1 MTRRTLSR
9 EVSADGVALHAGTKV
24 RMTLSPA
31 APGTGIVFH
40 RSDVGQD
47 IAARYDAVTDTNL
60 GTVLT
65 GRGGAKIG
73 VVEHLMAAVA
83 GAGVDDL
90 RVTVDGDEPPI
101 LDGDALSY
109 LKLLELAGFR
119 DQPGQRQAVK
129 VTRPVTI
136 AIKDASITLTPSDVA
151 EYSYE
156 LDYSNTKAIG
166 RQSYTLAFTPEAF
179 AREIAP
185 ARTFGFLHELD
196 YLKKINRGHGAS
208 LENTI
213 AIDGDTVMNR
223 ELMRFADEF
232 VRHKVLDAIGDMALA
247 GGPLIARFEG
257 IKSGH
262 ATNNAVLRAL
272 FADPENYC
280 FVTV

>member
-1 MTRRTLSR
+1 MTRRTLAR
-9 EVSADGVALHAGTKV
+9 AIHADGIALHAGTPV
-24 RMTLSPA
+24 HMTLSPA
-31 APGTGIVFH
+31 APGSGVVFH
-40 RSDVGQD
+40 RADVRQD
-47 IAARYDAVTDTNL
+47 IPARYDAVTETNL

-65 GRGGAKIG
+65 GPSGAKIG

-83 GAGVDDL
+83 GAGIDDL

-109 LKLLELAGFR
+109 LNLLRQAGFVE
-119 DQPGQRQAVK
+119 QPGERLGVK
-129 VTRPVTI
+129 VLQPVSV
-136 AIKDASITLTPSDVA
+136 AIKDARITLSPSETA
-151 EYSYE
+151 EYTYE

-166 RQSYTLAFTPEAF
+166 KQSYALAFSAESF

-208 LENTI
+208 LENTL
-213 AIDGDTVMNR
+213 AIDGDTVVNAA
-223 ELMRFADEF
+223 LMRFPDEF

-262 ATNNAVLRAL
+262 STNNAVLRAL
-272 FADPENYC
+272 FSDPSNYRM
-280 FVTV
+280 VAA